1 MWANTR
7 NPNRIFI
14 ITGFLAPMNTYGG
27 DSWEEKAFAEDAAGR
42 TIGGC
47 VWPPRSYSCSFCR
60 REFRSA
66 QALGGHMNVHRR
78 DRARLKQSPVL
89 PSSTSSEVVVPQ
101 KNHAL
106 NVCTSQIVCS
116 SSFLCR
122 NPKKSEFSD
131 TRVSSPPVVT
141 EVVMNGG
148 ERTMTAL
155 CFLPLNR
162 DPVFLRKNDDFVV
175 SSNPPSSSSFVSG
188 LSKKEDC
195 RRLTTDDSPM
205 SLNLVICR
213 KQTNNNTSGD
223 DDRDAS
229 TCKRRRKRS
238 EEEKPSSFFPE
249 VTTVGSDKEQLDLE
263 LRLGNAPKAK

>member
-7 NPNRIFI
+7 NPVRIFI
-14 ITGFLAPMNTYGG
+14 ITVFLAPMNTYGG

-78 DRARLKQSPVL
+78 DRARLKQSTVL
-89 PSSTSSEVVVPQ
+89 PSSTSSEVVVVPQ

-116 SSFLCR
+116 SSSSSFLYG
-122 NPKKSEFSD
+122 NPKNPEFSH
-131 TRVSSPPVVT
+131 TRVSSPPAATKVVT
-141 EVVMNGG
+141 NGG
-148 ERTMTAL
+148 ERTMAAL
-155 CFLPLNR
+155 CFLPLDR
-162 DPVFLRKNDDFVV
+162 DPVARRSKNDDEVV
-175 SSNPPSSSSFVSG
+175 SSNPPSWSSFVSG
-188 LSKKEDC
+188 SNDKKDC
-195 RRLTTDDSPM
+195 SRLKMDYSPV

-213 KQTNNNTSGD
+213 KKTNNNTSGD
-223 DDRDAS
+223 DDDRDAAS
-229 TCKRRRKRS
+229 CKRRRKRS
-238 EEEKPSSFFPE
+238 EEEDE
-249 VTTVGSDKEQLDLE
+249 EQLDLE
-263 LRLGNAPKAK
+263 LRLGNAPKTK